1 MSADPIRLLAII
13 EARTVTGPA
22 KNLLEFC
29 RTARQMD
36 GRRVE
41 TSLVT
46 YRRRGSAETDEFLE
60 AAREAGVALEIIEEK
75 SAFDRNAV
83 AALRRIVE
91 RQNPD
96 VVQTHS
102 VKSHFLLRLSGLW
115 RQKPWVAFH
124 HGYTFDDAKVR
135 AYNLLDRW
143 SLRAPNRIVTM
154 NHAFEEQL
162 IRCGVDAERITVL
175 HNAIDPDWLT
185 RAGVNREE
193 ARRDLGIGSS
203 QRLVVAI
210 GRLSREKAFDCLLE
224 AFAKC
229 LRGNPAHE
237 PVLLILG
244 EGPERSHL
252 EQLAA
257 SLDLGDQVRL
267 PGHSRDMAQF
277 YAAADIVAIS
287 SATEGSPNVLLEA
300 MAAHV
305 PVVATAVGG
314 IPEIVREGESALLV
328 PARDPAALAEA
339 LGRALNKP
347 DEVRAMAERAFGLIL
362 ERHTP
367 TARAR
372 RLAGLYG
379 ELRDARSCRP
389 GLS

>member
-36 GRRVE
+36 GQRVE

-60 AAREAGVALEIIEEK
+60 AAREAGVALEIIEEN

-91 RQNPD
+91 RKNPD

-124 HGYTFDDAKVR
+124 HGYTFDDVKMR

-162 IRCGVDAERITVL
+162 IRRGVGPERITVL
-175 HNAIDPDWLT
+175 HNAIDPNWLT

-193 ARRDLGIGSS
+193 ARRGLGIGSS

-210 GRLSREKAFDCLLE
+210 GRLSREKAFGHLLE
-224 AFAKC
+224 AFGILQREHAAAE
-229 LRGNPAHE
+229 PA
-237 PVLLILG
+237 LIIVG
-244 EGPERSHL
+244 EGPERGPL
-252 EQLAA
+252 EGQIA
-257 SLDLGDQVRL
+257 SMGSGMRVRL
-267 PGHSRDMAQF
+267 AGQVSQVARY
-277 YAAADIVAIS
+277 YAAADVLAIS
-287 SATEGSPNVLLEA
+287 SISEGSPNVLLEA
-300 MAAHV
+300 MAARV
-305 PVVATAVGG
+305 PVVATKAGG
-314 IPEIVREGESALLV
+314 IAEMVRHEESALLV
-328 PARDPAALAEA
+328 PPGDPPALAAALARLLTQPNEA
-339 LGRALNKP
+339 RALAEKAYTLVVEQYSPWN
-347 DEVRAMAERAFGLIL
+347 RAE
-362 ERHTP
+362 
-367 TARAR
+367 

-379 ELRDARSCRP
+379 EIVSGMRHNP
-389 GLS
+389 